1 MVGRQVLL
9 GLVRVE
15 ICRDHTLRRTHG
27 CGIVRTAAFRLAVCI
42 YVGSGYIGWGF
53 TFSPTCIRPFKV
65 TFMGASS
72 VCTSN
77 D

>member
-42 YVGSGYIGWGF
+42 
-53 TFSPTCIRPFKV
+53 
-65 TFMGASS
+65 
-72 VCTSN
+72 
-77 D
+77 